1 MHLSVLREHALV
13 EHLSSASVA
22 PGMINIVFDAR
33 RGQRPRGS
41 DFDGRILAKACEG
54 YRSIGR
60 PTPDVSVSRLDSL
73 NSGGLQMAD
82 FAAGAIHRWHES
94 GDDYYRR
101 MIDPVIVLDRL
112 CGPK

>member
-1 MHLSVLREHALV
+1 
-13 EHLSSASVA
+13 
-22 PGMINIVFDAR
+22 MINIVFDAR

-101 MIDPVIVLDRL
+101 MIGPVIVLDRL